1 MSTEYAARVND
12 PIAGGTNRRAFLTN
26 SSLAV
31 AAVAAGSAIASKAA
45 AQAPAPPRTPAVVG
59 GSSERQLFWEV
70 ETTSGKVQGI
80 ANTGI
85 KEFKGI
91 PYGAPTG
98 GKNRFMPPRKPAA
111 WTGVREC
118 LAHGQICPQTIA
130 DLRSDYGMMI
140 QWDLQPGGM
149 GEDCLT
155 LNVWTPSVNDGQKRA
170 VLVSFHGGGFA
181 TGSGNAPGFDGA
193 QLARFGDVVV
203 VTVNHRLASFGYLHL
218 ADLGAPSEFDQAG
231 VAGVMDL
238 VASLEWVRDNIERF
252 GGDPGTV
259 MIFGQSGGGA
269 KTSTVLAMPSG
280 KGLFHRAA
288 VQSGSSLRLTT
299 REEGAKLAGALLA
312 KLNVSKSNI
321 ADLQKLSWQQIL
333 EAQSSLGFGLGGFAP
348 VVEGHVL
355 PHHPFDPV
363 APPESADVPVI
374 ISTALEDAALALTNF
389 DLDDAG
395 LKALLNQ
402 RFKAHGDEIYAL
414 YHKSSWTAKKSPFL
428 IQAQVMTDS
437 GFRRSA
443 ITQAERKAALG
454 KAPAYMY
461 LWAYESPSFGGKFG
475 AVHGTDVSA
484 SFNNYRDGIGGTGS
498 PQQRALWS
506 NFAAGWVAFAKT
518 GKPDHPKI
526 PNWPAY
532 ETAKRSTMIFD
543 NDTRVEN
550 DPRGEIRKFWEQM
563 PAPGGPLG

>member
-1 MSTEYAARVND
+1 MDVDNSSQF
-12 PIAGGTNRRAFLTN
+12 AGKSNRRTFLKG
-26 SSLAV
+26 SSLAATTL
-31 AAVAAGSAIASKAA
+31 AAGAAAGSKAF
-45 AQAPAPPRTPAVVG
+45 AQASQTSARPPAPLG
-59 GSSERQLFWEV
+59 GSSDRQLFWEV
-70 ETTSGKVQGI
+70 ETTNGKVQGI

-98 GKNRFMPPRKPAA
+98 GKNRFMPPKKPAS

-118 LAHGQICPQTIA
+118 FNYGQVCPQTLA
-130 DLRSDYGMMI
+130 DLRADYGMLI
-140 QWDLQPGGM
+140 QWDMQSGGL

-155 LNVWTPSVNDGQKRA
+155 LNVWTPGVNDGARRA
-170 VLVSFHGGGFA
+170 VMVSFHGGGFA
-181 TGSGNAPGFDGA
+181 TGSGNAPGYDGA

-203 VTVNHRLASFGYLHL
+203 VTVNHRLAAYGYLHL
-218 ADLGAPSEFDQAG
+218 ADLGAPPEFAEAG

-252 GGDPGTV
+252 GGDPNRV

-269 KTSTVLAMPSG
+269 KTSTVLAMPSA
-280 KGLFHRAA
+280 KGLFHSAG
-288 VQSGSSLRLTT
+288 VQSGSTLRLTT
-299 REEGAKLAGALLA
+299 PEQGTKMAEALLG
-312 KLNVSKSNI
+312 KLGISKGNI
-321 ADLQKLSWQQIL
+321 ADLQKISWQQIL

-348 VVEGHVL
+348 VVEGKVL

-374 ISTALEDAALALTNF
+374 ISTTLEDAALALTNF

-395 LKALLNQ
+395 LKRLLNG
-402 RFKAHGDEIYAL
+402 RFKDKGEEIYAL
-414 YHKSSWTAKKSPFL
+414 YKRSSWTEKKTPYL
-428 IQAQVMTDS
+428 IQAQIFTDS
-437 GFRRSA
+437 GFRRGA

-461 LWAYESPSFGGKFG
+461 LWTYPSPGFDGKFG

-484 SFNNYRDGIGGTGS
+484 SFNNYRDGIGGAGS
-498 PQQRALWS
+498 HEQRALWTT
-506 NFAAGWVAFAKT
+506 FASAWVAFAKT
-518 GKPDHPKI
+518 ANPNNPKT

-532 ETAKRSTMIFD
+532 ETAKRTTMIFD
-543 NDTRVEN
+543 NNVRVEN
-550 DPRGEIRKFWEQM
+550 DPRGEIRRFWESM
-563 PAPGGPLG
+563 PQPNGPLG

>member
-1 MSTEYAARVND
+1 MQTVPDSA
-12 PIAGGTNRRAFLTN
+12 TNRREFLKG

-31 AAVAAGSAIASKAA
+31 AAVAAGSTFASKAVA
-45 AQAPAPPRTPAVVG
+45 QAQAPRTSVLG
-59 GSSERQLFWEV
+59 GSSDHQLFWEV
-70 ETTSGKVQGI
+70 ETTYGKVQGI

-98 GKNRFMPPRKPAA
+98 GPNRFMPPKKPAS

-118 LAHGQICPQTIA
+118 FAHGPICPQTLA

-140 QWDLQPGGM
+140 QWDQQPGGM
-149 GEDCLT
+149 GEDCLV
-155 LNVWTPSVNDGQKRA
+155 LNVWTPGVNDGQKRA

-203 VTVNHRLASFGYLHL
+203 VTVNHRLAGFGYLHL
-218 ADLGAPSEFDQAG
+218 ADLGAPAEFAHAG

-238 VASLEWVRDNIERF
+238 IASLEWVRDNIERF
-252 GGDPGTV
+252 GGDPANV

-299 REEGAKLAGALLA
+299 PERGTKLAEGLLA
-312 KLNVSKSNI
+312 KLGVSKSNI

-333 EAQSSLGFGLGGFAP
+333 EAQSSLGLGLGGFGP
-348 VVEGHVL
+348 VVAGDVL

-374 ISTALEDAALALTNF
+374 ISTTLEDAALALTNF

-395 LKALLNQ
+395 LKAMLNQ
-402 RFKAHGDEIYAL
+402 RFKTKADEIYAL
-414 YHKSSWTAKKSPFL
+414 YRKSSWNSRKSPFL
-428 IQAQVMTDS
+428 IQAQVLTDS

-461 LWAYESPSFGGKFG
+461 LWAYESPTFGGKFG

-484 SFNNYRDGIGGTGS
+484 SFHNYRDAIGGAGS

-506 NFAAGWVAFAKT
+506 KFATAWVAFAKT
-518 GKPDHPKI
+518 GKL

-532 ETAKRSTMIFD
+532 ETSTRATMIFD

-550 DPRGEIRKFWEQM
+550 DPRAEIRKFWDQM
-563 PAPGGPLG
+563 PLPTTPLG